1 MLYSALA
8 DILAETRGRPG
19 GEVTEREE
27 PGRMEV
33 VGQPQVRL
41 VRPTSQSQRESVLH
55 FLSVCAQSA
64 VLPLTVFKEVE
75 ATTSTGQV
83 SQVLLVTFFLVT
95 ILVTGKGAGGA
106 GEHKVGNREENRQRT
121 PQIPED

>member
-8 DILAETRGRPG
+8 DVLAETRGRPG
-19 GEVTEREE
+19 GEVTGREE

-106 GEHKVGNREENRQRT
+106 GEHKVRNGENRQ
-121 PQIPED
+121 